1 MEFYTILF
9 EYPSPRSLATKI
21 FPIKIRIRP
30 FPSTLAPSCASYTS
44 MRRSLSFYPNLLY
57 ILHTVFLFLRLSLSD
72 SADVPFPRSII
83 CCTSCCSF
91 ANPLA
96 CPSFVLGLLVHANSK
111 FLGGYPAV
119 SSLLA
124 LVHFSLL
131 HPVCEVLS
139 HFTSLNSFISFKI

>member
-1 MEFYTILF
+1 VIQVSFNLTGLPASLGKQKKGEPSGSPFSWNF
-9 EYPSPRSLATKI
+9 EYPSPRSFATKI

-72 SADVPFPRSII
+72 SADVPFPHSII
-83 CCTSCCSF
+83 CCTSCYSF

-96 CPSFVLGLLVHANSK
+96 CPSFVLGLLVHAN
-111 FLGGYPAV
+111 
-119 SSLLA
+119 
-124 LVHFSLL
+124 
-131 HPVCEVLS
+131 
-139 HFTSLNSFISFKI
+139 

>member
-1 MEFYTILF
+1 MTNAKKGEPSGSPFSWNF
-9 EYPSPRSLATKI
+9 EYPSPRSFATKI

-30 FPSTLAPSCASYTS
+30 FPSILAPSCASYTP

-57 ILHTVFLFLRLSLSD
+57 ILPPFCQSLSM
-72 SADVPFPRSII
+72 SFFRPWFARPRKLEIPWWL
-83 CCTSCCSF
+83 SCRWL
-91 ANPLA
+91 LA
-96 CPSFVLGLLVHANSK
+96 S
-111 FLGGYPAV
+111 

-139 HFTSLNSFISFKI
+139 HFTSLNSFISFKIRF